1 MWQGVAFLL
10 ATSLVLCTAGR
21 LVPAPQGEVCPKRCS
36 CDMVEDRKRADC
48 SNERLISTHTDVP
61 TGVEILDLSINLIS
75 SIEDDSLAHYGNLVK
90 LFLSENSIET
100 IALDAFS
107 RLPNLATLDL
117 SHNRLE
123 RLDEQLFERNTEL
136 SELNLSNNN
145 FMMLSDQPFLRSP
158 SLAILHLSECHIPH
172 VFDAMFTHLPNLQ
185 SLDVSRNVMNGI
197 SIAPFTHLRKLSS
210 IDLNDNRWDC
220 GSQSVRTTVRWMKKR
235 IARIQVESCL
245 LTDRNVS
252 GSKFERMME
261 DPSLDDH
268 HREEVA
274 IEDVWGNGTRTK
286 AANNGSLPW
295 PAFMNVECSYNNHG
309 ASKEPCNRFVECQ
322 QSYGELFHSY
332 RDLVSRHQ
340 RPFGGRYSRLEVFL
354 SGGIVGMLIGAFGTY
369 IIYWAIRSCRKR
381 HARRQEHTVTTEEQK
396 QFHQELRREFQARNR
411 FAHSRLTES
420 PVTRSRVPR
429 GSATVSD
436 EEIYQNHEHTR
447 QFLVNLFSKRQP
459 RYVRNNSQIANINNR
474 HMPPRAPIGGL
485 APHQP
490 SELSPAQVFTHDDV
504 TWYECVN
511 AENYERER
519 TLVERDALMGTSE
532 ELLLQPTWV
541 SIRPTVASPGGT
553 LPRNYRPHDIQTV
566 PAGGKPTAAIR
577 RICTE
582 HRTKH
587 RAHRYALAR
596 LKGYFLVC
604 YVRSERL

>member
-1 MWQGVAFLL
+1 MWRGVAFLL

-36 CDMVEDRKRADC
+36 CDMVEDLKRADC

-61 TGVEILDLSINLIS
+61 AGVEILDLSINLIS

-107 RLPNLATLDL
+107 GLPSLATLDL

-123 RLDEQLFERNTEL
+123 RLDEHLFERNTEL
-136 SELNLSNNN
+136 SELNLSHNN

-185 SLDVSRNVMNGI
+185 SLDLSRNVMNGI

-220 GSQSVRTTVRWMKKR
+220 GSQSVRSTVRWMKKR
-235 IARIQVESCL
+235 IARVQVESCL
-245 LTDRNVS
+245 LTERNVS

-261 DPSLDDH
+261 DPSLGDH
-268 HREEVA
+268 HREEVD
-274 IEDVWGNGTRTK
+274 IEEVWGNGTRAKT
-286 AANNGSLPW
+286 ANDGSLPW
-295 PAFMNVECSYNNHG
+295 PAFMNITCSYSNHG
-309 ASKEPCNRFVECQ
+309 PSKEPCNRLVECQ
-322 QSYGELFHSY
+322 QSYSDLFNSY
-332 RDLVSRHQ
+332 RELASRHQ
-340 RPFGGRYSRLEVFL
+340 RTLGGRYSRLELFL
-354 SGGIVGMLIGAFGTY
+354 SGGIVGMLIGGFGTY

-381 HARRQEHTVTTEEQK
+381 HARRQEHTVTDEQK

-420 PVTRSRVPR
+420 PAARSRGPHR
-429 GSATVSD
+429 SATVRD

-485 APHQP
+485 APHEPREPCPGQG
-490 SELSPAQVFTHDDV
+490 LTDDDV

-519 TLVERDALMGTSE
+519 TLVEGTSE

-541 SIRPTVASPGGT
+541 SIIRPTVAGSGGT

-566 PAGGKPTAAIR
+566 PAGESPPPPYAEFALNIEPN
-577 RICTE
+577 TE
-582 HRTKH
+582 RT
-587 RAHRYALAR
+587 
-596 LKGYFLVC
+596 
-604 YVRSERL
+604 SMP